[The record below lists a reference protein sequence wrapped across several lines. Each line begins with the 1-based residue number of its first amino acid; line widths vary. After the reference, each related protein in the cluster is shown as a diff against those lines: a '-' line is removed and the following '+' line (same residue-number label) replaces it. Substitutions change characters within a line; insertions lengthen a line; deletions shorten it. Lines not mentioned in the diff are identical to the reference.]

1 MATNVQ
7 TGTLSLDDIALVP
20 VYQTFQ
26 GRYVD
31 AMPALTAEGRIPMS
45 ISELMKRRLQVLQS
59 ENEELVSA
67 WWVNYFDSPD
77 GVAYKGDEV
86 KVVLNAQMLLD
97 ITPGAELNDGA
108 LVLTEKQYDGLPGKT
123 FSRKQLEKYRRK
135 IESEAGS
142 MIKNQALENPVWQAV
157 AGSELLEQYADAHFK
172 RYDAE
177 TAMGVYL
184 ADAQNQPTMRALILG
199 GGYYNWSGLDGYG
212 SLDNGNVRLVGVRQ
226 GLEGKI
232 V

>member
-1 MATNVQ
+1 MAAKIQ
-7 TGTLSLDDIALVP
+7 TGALILDDISGL

-59 ENEELVSA
+59 ENKKLVSA
-67 WWVNYFDSPD
+67 WWGNYFDSPD

-157 AGSELLEQYADAHFK
+157 AGSE
-172 RYDAE
+172 
-177 TAMGVYL
+177 
-184 ADAQNQPTMRALILG
+184 
-199 GGYYNWSGLDGYG
+199 
-212 SLDNGNVRLVGVRQ
+212 
-226 GLEGKI
+226 
-232 V
+232 

>member
-86 KVVLNAQMLLD
+86 KVVLNAQPLLD
-97 ITPGAELNDGA
+97 ITPEAKLSQGA
-108 LVLTEKQYDGLPGKT
+108 LVLTEAQYSKLKGPT
-123 FSRKQLEKYRRK
+123 FSRKEMEK
-135 IESEAGS
+135 AGVNAWQTKS
-142 MIKNQALENPVWQAV
+142 QVLKHPVWQAV

>member
-172 RYDAE
+172 RYDAK

-184 ADAQNQPTMRALILG
+184 SSSQDRPTMRTLILNYG
-199 GGYYNWSGLDGYG
+199 DYHRSNLDGG
-212 SLDNGNVRLVGVRQ
+212 RGLGGDIARLVGVRE
-226 GLEGKI
+226 GLEGK
-232 V
+232 VA